1 MPHVDEGQLHAYL
14 DGELLALGVSADAFA
29 RHLAE
34 CDACREQLE
43 EARRTR
49 GRASAILAA
58 SGPPPAEIPPFE
70 SVVGARQAAPRRR
83 GISPTALAWAA
94 TIVLALGL
102 GWSARTLLTP
112 GSGARQSA
120 EVAET
125 SAAAEAPIALA
136 EPESAAGTSAKRDEE
151 EGVRQSSI
159 SRPQQEPAA
168 PSPLTNAAAPVPA
181 KAREEPVE
189 APTAKGF
196 ADVTPA
202 PSAAPPPVPLAAE
215 GRRERARVAV
225 EDFSGIGVSRGSAA
239 ELGIRQSGKSRAPAV
254 ARGRVTDEA
263 GAPLAGAT
271 VVIASANVG
280 VTTTTDGKYELT
292 IPVDRLSDSA
302 TLTVRASRL
311 GYRGD
316 TEELALA
323 PGREAEQDFLLP
335 TDVLQLE
342 GLVMTAAEAEAQANE
357 ANADAEA
364 PRVLAAALRYLRGRL
379 VAQGRDRPVVVDE
392 RILVCDGDSCAAEP
406 QGDERDAEALR
417 RIRRN
422 AGLAERAADTG
433 GATTIALS
441 SPRITGDSAEMS
453 ALVEPAEGP
462 AYAVRLTLRQA
473 GLRWRVTEERRLGV
487 D

>member
-14 DGELLALGVSADAFA
+14 DGELPALGVSADAFA

-34 CDACREQLE
+34 CDACRERLE
-43 EARRTR
+43 EAQRTR
-49 GRASAILAA
+49 GRAGAILAA

-83 GISPTALAWAA
+83 GISPTTLAWAA

-112 GSGARQSA
+112 GVGARQSA
-120 EVAET
+120 EVAEPP
-125 SAAAEAPIALA
+125 SAAEAPIALA

-151 EGVRQSSI
+151 KGVRQSSI
-159 SRPQQEPAA
+159 SPAQPEPAA

-181 KAREEPVE
+181 KARQEPVE
-189 APTAKGF
+189 APTARGF
-196 ADVTPA
+196 ADITPA

-215 GRRERARVAV
+215 RRRERARVAV
-225 EDFSGIGVSRGSAA
+225 EDFSGIGVWRGSAA

-254 ARGRVTDEA
+254 ARGRVTDEG

-271 VVIASANVG
+271 VRIASANVG
-280 VTTTTDGKYELT
+280 ATTGADGRYELT
-292 IPVDRLSDSA
+292 IPVDRLYDSA

-323 PGREAEQDFLLP
+323 PGRETEQDFLLP

-342 GLVMTAAEAEAQANE
+342 GLVMTAAEAEARRDE
-357 ANADAEA
+357 GTADAET
-364 PRVLAAALRYLRGRL
+364 PRVLAAALRYLRGHL
-379 VAQGRDRPVVVDE
+379 PASQRDRPVVVDE

-417 RIRRN
+417 RIRGD
-422 AGLAERAADTG
+422 AGLAERPADTG
-433 GATTIALS
+433 GPITIALS
-441 SPRITGDSAEMS
+441 SPRITGTSAEV
-453 ALVEPAEGP
+453 AVLVDPADAA
-462 AYAVRLTLRQA
+462 AYAVCLTLRQA
-473 GLRWRVTEERRLGV
+473 GLRWRVTGERRLGV